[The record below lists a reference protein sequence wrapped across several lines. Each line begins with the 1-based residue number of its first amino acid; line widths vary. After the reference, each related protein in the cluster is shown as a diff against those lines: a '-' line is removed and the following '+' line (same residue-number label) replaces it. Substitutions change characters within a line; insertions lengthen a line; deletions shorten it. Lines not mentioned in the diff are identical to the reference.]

1 MYSKISSLCQLDSA
15 YIVSSRG
22 NSWLGRTC
30 CRLTWGYAAVYVGL
44 HSSLVIFSFNFQLDM
59 GSGGLDLVELN
70 LVEKHMEKGQDGCSW
85 ICSVQIWSQ

>member
-1 MYSKISSLCQLDSA
+1 M
-15 YIVSSRG
+15 
-22 NSWLGRTC
+22 
-30 CRLTWGYAAVYVGL
+30 YVGL

-85 ICSVQIWSQ
+85 ICSVQI